1 VFGYYSIKLHK
12 GSYFIYRRSWV
23 LNNIAKIIPQ
33 GKLKIPAVGLLV
45 TVGVLGLGVIGSKT
59 TVNIK
64 STVIAADLPGYTNQ
78 IQSGNENSL
87 LSRLRGIKNQRSQME
102 LETVEANTE
111 VPIEAL
117 NINIQSI
124 PTNTKPLAKQS
135 PVNFPEKD
143 GIYLYGQSSVA
154 NQLGQGYIVFKKHQ
168 GQVIGALYMPS
179 SEFSC
184 FQGTIA
190 KSGELAMTVTS
201 SPGETGVTQVS
212 TNSRIPRLYDEDAV
226 TYAHSIALQDYHQLQ
241 SVSEN
246 DRQILQTCS
255 QDLNRVGQ

>member
-1 VFGYYSIKLHK
+1 M
-12 GSYFIYRRSWV
+12 
-23 LNNIAKIIPQ
+23 LNNISKIVPQ
-33 GKLKIPAVGLLV
+33 GKLKNPAVFLLM

-59 TVNIK
+59 TVNVK
-64 STVIAADLPGYTNQ
+64 STAIASDLPGYTNQ

-87 LSRLRGIKNQRSQME
+87 LLKLREIKNQRSQME
-102 LETVEANTE
+102 LNTVDPTTE

-117 NINIQSI
+117 NINIQSV
-124 PTNTKPLAKQS
+124 PTNTKPVGKKS

-143 GIYLYGQSSVA
+143 GIYLYGQSSLP
-154 NQLGQGYIVFKKHQ
+154 NQLGQGYIVFEKNQ
-168 GQVIGALYMPS
+168 GHVIGALYMPS

-226 TYAHSIALQDYHQLQ
+226 TYAHSITLQDYHQLQ

-255 QDLNRVGQ
+255 QDFNRAN